1 MEHSHIK
8 PLTQVYR
15 ETINKWG
22 EEAQYDQMIEE
33 CAELIVAIKHFKR
46 GKTNRQTVIDE
57 LADITLMLGQLTW
70 MFGAENIDTAVQNK
84 LNKLQRLLDL
94 PNDKL

>member
-1 MEHSHIK
+1 MEQK
-8 PLTQVYR
+8 PLSQVYS

-94 PNDKL
+94 PAD

>member
-46 GKTNRQTVIDE
+46 GKTNQQTVIDE

-84 LNKLQRLLDL
+84 LNKLQKLLDS
-94 PNDKL
+94 PED